1 VNRGAVRLRYSQAP
15 EHFASDG
22 RGVEGISVSERSGDR
37 AASQWGGPREMG
49 ELEATMWRAGRH
61 PQNSTQGAVMEVFSG
76 TPEWA
81 TVRQLHIDGLARYPR
96 FMQRVV
102 EPALPIGPPVWV
114 DDADFDL
121 DYHLQRTQLSG
132 PGSSRQLL
140 DLAQQLGGI
149 PLDPH
154 RPPWV
159 ATFIEGLEGGRSAYV
174 LTVHHCLMDGHG
186 SVQLLGDLH
195 GTSQSDWQRPR
206 AGDRGGESRP
216 TDPVQLAADHA
227 LAQLRGLPKATGRLA
242 AGVVA
247 ALRIGPLDSLRYI
260 ASVSR
265 VLAPPPAGDSEILKG
280 GSRARWRYEILNCSL
295 AELKAA
301 GKAAGGTINDAYVA
315 AVIGGLRIYH
325 EKRGADIGDITI
337 NMPVSLR
344 RPGDHQGGNRFVT
357 AFIKAPSSIS
367 DPAERIARLRRR
379 VDEIGGEPAL
389 DFFGALLPVIN
400 RAPSAVLT
408 PLFNSLQDRTDLTI
422 SNVPG
427 MTSAVKFAG
436 SVVEGIYYF
445 GPLPGCHIT
454 TVLFSYNGNC
464 YIGINCD
471 EEVFGKTDELVTSL
485 GEGLREV
492 LDLRHIHEGA

>member
-1 VNRGAVRLRYSQAP
+1 M
-15 EHFASDG
+15 
-22 RGVEGISVSERSGDR
+22 SERSGEQE
-37 AASQWGGPREMG
+37 ASQWGGPREMG
-49 ELEATMWRAGRH
+49 DLEATMWRAGRH

-76 TPEWA
+76 TPDWA
-81 TVRQLHIDGLARYPR
+81 AVRQLHVDGLVRYPR

-114 DDADFDL
+114 DDPDFDL
-121 DYHLQRTQLSG
+121 DYHLHRMRLPG
-132 PGSSRQLL
+132 PGSTRQLL
-140 DLAQQLGGI
+140 DLAQQLGST

-159 ATFIEGLEGGRSAYV
+159 ATFIEGLENGGSAYV
-174 LTVHHCLMDGHG
+174 LVVHHCLMDGHG

-195 GTSQSDWQRPR
+195 GTSPSGAKYARTADPSG
-206 AGDRGGESRP
+206 ASRG
-216 TDPVQLAADHA
+216 TDPVQLTAEHA
-227 LAQLRGLPKATGRLA
+227 LTQFCGLPKATGRLA

-247 ALRIGPLDSLRYI
+247 ALRNGPVESLRYA
-260 ASVSR
+260 ASVGR
-265 VLAPPPAGDSEILKG
+265 VLAPPPAGESEILKG
-280 GSRARWRYEILNCSL
+280 GSRARWRYEILECSL

-325 EKRGADIGDITI
+325 EKHGAVIGDITI

-344 RPGDHQGGNRFVT
+344 RPDDHQGGNRFVT
-357 AFIKAPSSIS
+357 AFIKAPSSIP

-379 VDEIGGEPAL
+379 VAEIGGEPAL

-436 SVVEGIYYF
+436 STVKGIYYF
-445 GPLPGCHIT
+445 GPLPGCHVT
-454 TVLFSYNGNC
+454 TVLFSYNGRC
-464 YIGINCD
+464 YVGINCD
-471 EEVFGKTDELVTSL
+471 EEVFGTTDELVTCL
-485 GEGLREV
+485 AEGLREV
-492 LDLRHIHEGA
+492 LDLSQIDQGS